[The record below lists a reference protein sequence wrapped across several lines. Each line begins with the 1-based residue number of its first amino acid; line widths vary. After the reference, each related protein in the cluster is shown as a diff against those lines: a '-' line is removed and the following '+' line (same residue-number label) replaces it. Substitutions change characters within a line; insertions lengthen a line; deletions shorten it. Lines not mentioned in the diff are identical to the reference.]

1 MKSNK
6 IKSPQVVSL
15 KSYENFGQLH
25 KKIQK
30 ELKILSNNP
39 IDIVTIENPGKEE
52 SIMRIEAFNQ
62 VQQLYNSNKT
72 TKNQKTD
79 KPAFTDQLQISSI
92 GKDIQ
97 TAKQAVIQ
105 SPDIRE
111 NVTAPLKQAIQ
122 SGTYSVNGQQFAD
135 KLLEK
140 YYDTQA

>member
-1 MKSNK
+1 
-6 IKSPQVVSL
+6 
-15 KSYENFGQLH
+15 
-25 KKIQK
+25 
-30 ELKILSNNP
+30 
-39 IDIVTIENPGKEE
+39 
-52 SIMRIEAFNQ
+52 MRIEAFNQ

-122 SGTYSVNGQQFAD
+122 SGTYSVNVQQFAD